1 MSKIRYQISKDDAA
15 EGIFKVLMEVAPKIP
30 LEIEGDDRK
39 TRLREIVQRCCYCG
53 MSWIATGDG
62 QIIGFLLV
70 TTDDYETLQR
80 GNLFLHLLYA
90 GVTKKYRCQ
99 GVFSGLIENVKKFNT
114 PLTAVVKHS
123 NQSNMAGRLTKRG
136 FARFES

>member
-1 MSKIRYQISKDDAA
+1 M
-15 EGIFKVLMEVAPKIP
+15 
-30 LEIEGDDRK
+30 
-39 TRLREIVQRCCYCG
+39 
-53 MSWIATGDG
+53 
-62 QIIGFLLV
+62 
-70 TTDDYETLQR
+70 
-80 GNLFLHLLYA
+80 FLHLLYA

-136 FARFES
+136 FARFQSRIELAINKMRFYGNQVSRAENFCEAV

>member
-70 TTDDYETLQR
+70 TTDDYETSSK
-80 GNLFLHLLYA
+80 GEFVSA
-90 GVTKKYRCQ
+90 
-99 GVFSGLIENVKKFNT
+99 
-114 PLTAVVKHS
+114 PVVCWCNEEIS
-123 NQSNMAGRLTKRG
+123 LPR
-136 FARFES
+136 RF